1 MKTVAD
7 LLRAKSHS
15 LLFNIGPQATVL
27 EAAALMAEKDV
38 SALMVVEG
46 DQLLGI
52 ITERDYVRR
61 VAQLER
67 SAYATLVEE
76 VMTRKLIT
84 ITPQDDVRHC
94 MELMIDKKLRHLP
107 VLDGVQLLGILSIRD
122 LIRAVVHEQEHLIQ
136 HLEQYI
142 RGDA

>member
-84 ITPQDDVRHC
+84 ITPQDGLRHC

-122 LIRAVVHEQEHLIQ
+122 LIRAVINEQEHLIQ